1 MTGCPNGCG
10 RPYMAEIGFVGT
22 AYGKYNMYLGAD
34 AIGKRLN
41 KIYKQNIEEEEI
53 LESIDVLL
61 KDFSSNKN
69 LNEPFGDYVLRKN
82 IV

>member
-1 MTGCPNGCG
+1 
-10 RPYMAEIGFVGT
+10 
-22 AYGKYNMYLGAD
+22 MYLVSD

-53 LESIDVLL
+53 LTSIDLLL
-61 KDFSSNKN
+61 KDFSQKRNF
-69 LNEPFGDYVLRKN
+69 NEPFGDYVLRNK